1 MVYEA
6 KQVMAVVWSNTR
18 SPLTISINV
27 TQMDTRLT
35 QRNCAIAEID
45 QQIFNAYR
53 DQRKSR

>member
-1 MVYEA
+1 MVKKVKEV
-6 KQVMAVVWSNTR
+6 KEVQKVMAVVWSNTR

-45 QQIFNAYR
+45 
-53 DQRKSR
+53 